1 MATPADTLIPE
12 QFAPAQ
18 TALDGPLKTTYPGG
32 GHGRLK
38 AVDRDVA
45 DMATKEILGDYWPGI
60 QIYYPPVKY
69 APALGIY
76 EDLEQAAQRFKK
88 HAWGTTSHTL
98 LFDLEDGCR
107 QKELSRELLRR
118 ELPNMPRRKEVQIAV
133 RINPFRTEEYD
144 KDLRMI
150 RDLAD
155 HLDVVMLAKA
165 GEAYGAPE
173 IRDLSAVL
181 VSLNHNLTIQ
191 PIIEHPKSLKI
202 APDLMQYSTVKHVVF
217 GIHDFSKAMGI
228 QITPRG
234 WTDELRFYLNDIM
247 FEARIAGKGVI
258 GGVETL
264 IGQNNMPEHIVEQH
278 DVRRWLDLHG
288 DDESRVVYRH
298 ACEEASNGLTGKQ
311 VIHPSHIHPCKVAY
325 TPSPSDIKTKIAILK
340 AAIEADALL
349 GGAIKFN
356 GEMLD
361 PPMFGKALQTLL
373 RAHALH
379 ALSDEDTT
387 FAIEVLHKLPAQV
400 VRENWPYGVI
410 L

>member
-1 MATPADTLIPE
+1 MSALAS
-12 QFAPAQ
+12 APAP
-18 TALDGPLKTTYPGG
+18 A
-32 GHGRLK
+32 
-38 AVDRDVA
+38 AVASAPEREVVA
-45 DMATKEILGDYWPGI
+45 ILGDYWPGI

-69 APALGIY
+69 APSLGIY
-76 EDLEQAAQRFKK
+76 EDLEQAAQRFRK
-88 HAWGTTSHTL
+88 HGWNTTAHTL

-107 QKELSRELLRR
+107 QKEMSRELLRR
-118 ELPNMPRRKEVQIAV
+118 ELPLLPRKKEVQVAV
-133 RINPFRTEEYD
+133 RINPFRTEEYE
-144 KDLRMI
+144 KDLQLV

-155 HLDVVMLAKA
+155 SFDVVMLAKA

-181 VSLNHNLTIQ
+181 VGLNRRITIQ

-228 QITPRG
+228 HITPRH
-234 WTDELRFYLNDIM
+234 WTEELKFYLHDIL

-264 IGQNNMPEHIVEQH
+264 IGQSTMPEEFVEPD

-298 ACEEASNGLTGKQ
+298 ACEEASMGLSGKQ
-311 VIHPSHIHPCKVAY
+311 VIHPSHIHPCKVAF
-325 TPSPSDIKTKIAILK
+325 TPSPSEIRTRIRILQ

-349 GGAIKFN
+349 GGAIKFE

-379 ALSDEDTT
+379 ALSDADTA
-387 FAIEVLHKLPAQV
+387 FAIEVLRKLPAQV

>member
-1 MATPADTLIPE
+1 MN
-12 QFAPAQ
+12 AP
-18 TALDGPLKTTYPGG
+18 D
-32 GHGRLK
+32 RD
-38 AVDRDVA
+38 AVD
-45 DMATKEILGDYWPGI
+45 ILGDYWPGI

-69 APALGIY
+69 APSLGIY
-76 EDLEQAAQRFKK
+76 EDLEQAAQRFRK
-88 HAWGTTSHTL
+88 HGWNTTAHTL

-107 QKELSRELLRR
+107 QKEMSRELLRR
-118 ELPNMPRRKEVQIAV
+118 ELPRMPRRKEVQVAV
-133 RINPFRTEEYD
+133 RINPFRTEEYEL
-144 KDLRMI
+144 DLGLV

-155 HLDVVMLAKA
+155 HFDVVMLAKA
-165 GEAYGAPE
+165 GEAYGSPE

-181 VSLNHNLTIQ
+181 AGLNHRITIQ

-202 APDLMQYSTVKHVVF
+202 APELMQYPTVKHVVF

-228 QITPRG
+228 HITPRN
-234 WTDELRFYLNDIM
+234 WMEELKFYLHDIL

-258 GGVETL
+258 GAVETL
-264 IGQNNMPEHIVEQH
+264 IGEATMPEEFVEPH

-288 DDESRVVYRH
+288 DEESRVVYRH
-298 ACEEASNGLTGKQ
+298 AVQESSMGLSGKQ
-311 VIHPSHIHPCKVAY
+311 VIHPSHIHPCKVAF
-325 TPSPSDIKTKIAILK
+325 TPSPSELATRIAILR

-349 GGAIKFN
+349 GGAIKYD

-379 ALSDEDTT
+379 ALSPQDTA
-387 FAIEVLHKLPAQV
+387 FAIEVLRKLPEQV